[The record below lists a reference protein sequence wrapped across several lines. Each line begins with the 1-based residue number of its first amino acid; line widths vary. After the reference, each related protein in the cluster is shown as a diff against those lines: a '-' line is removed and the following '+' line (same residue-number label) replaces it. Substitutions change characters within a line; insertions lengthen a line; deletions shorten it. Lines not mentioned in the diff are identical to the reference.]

1 MVSRT
6 QALVLWFLVV
16 AWLSLIVILVTA
28 PEVYDQALP
37 ALGHRTAIEIAFLT
51 LLSAFLGVLGIGVR
65 RGWRWLF
72 WLILIAFG
80 LGLIRLPVAVL
91 QLLGMLAPAGPT
103 WYVVLQGVIGVIQ
116 FVIALIMLADYR
128 RSGIVGSW
136 LRSA

>member
-16 AWLSLIVILVTA
+16 AWLSVIVILLTA
-28 PEVYDQALP
+28 PDVYDQALP
-37 ALGHRTAIEIAFLT
+37 ALGHRRAIEIVFLI
-51 LLSAFLGVLGIGVR
+51 LLSAFLAVLGIGVR

-91 QLLGMLAPAGPT
+91 QLLGVLSPAGPA
-103 WYVVLQGVIGVIQ
+103 WYVVLQGVIGVVQ

-128 RSGIVGSW
+128 RSGIWG
-136 LRSA
+136 AG

>member
-16 AWLSLIVILVTA
+16 AWLSVIVILVTA
-28 PEVYDQALP
+28 PDVYDQALP
-37 ALGHRTAIEIAFLT
+37 ALGHRRAIEIVFLI
-51 LLSAFLGVLGIGVR
+51 LLSAFLGVLGVGVR

-91 QLLGMLAPAGPT
+91 QLLGMLAPAGPA

-128 RSGIVGSW
+128 RAGIWG
-136 LRSA
+136 AG

>member
-16 AWLSLIVILVTA
+16 AWLSVIVILVTA
-28 PEVYDQALP
+28 PDVYDQALP
-37 ALGHRTAIEIAFLT
+37 ALGHRKAIEIVFLI

-91 QLLGMLAPAGPT
+91 QFLGMLSPAGPA

-128 RSGIVGSW
+128 RSGIWG
-136 LRSA
+136 AG